1 MKTLPFYTVVFST
14 IALTALPTMAQ
25 LNIQTGIAPT
35 MRGELT
41 TPIFHANTANLL
53 DQSVAGVP
61 SISANISNVNRIPT
75 IIINANQSGST
86 RLDVSLID
94 DFIDDVAPNARH
106 YPPNFPNR
114 TAEFVT
120 GENIKYLSDWLEPY
134 AKANDATFDVI
145 LRAAKINGMARNLN
159 IGTDYTQR
167 ANKYMAKAVKLAP
180 NDAETNFLY
189 GMMISESGG
198 FVEGQ
203 KYLQKAASLGYL
215 EAEQS
220 LAQAELLA
228 DNHAGALSRLRALK
242 SQNPANAQIAEQVRI
257 VEDGGYYIWKIKN
270 DNINVKPLQLARDRK
285 SVV

>member
-1 MKTLPFYTVVFST
+1 MKTLPFYKIALGA
-14 IALTALPTMAQ
+14 IALTALPAMAQ
-25 LNIQTGIAPT
+25 LNIQTGIAPA

-41 TPIFHANTANLL
+41 TPISHANATNLL
-53 DQSVAGVP
+53 GQSVAGVP
-61 SISANISNVNRIPT
+61 SISANISKINRVPT
-75 IIINANQSGST
+75 VTINANQSGST

-120 GENIKYLSDWLEPY
+120 SENVKYLSDWLEPY
-134 AKANDATFDVI
+134 ANANDATLDVI

-167 ANKYMAKAVKLAP
+167 ANKYMAKAVNLAP
-180 NDAETNFLY
+180 NDAEANFLY
-189 GMMISESGG
+189 GMMISEGGG
-198 FVEGQ
+198 FTEGQ
-203 KYLQKAASLGYL
+203 KYLQKAASLGYV

-228 DNHAGALSRLRALK
+228 DNHTGALSRLRALQ
-242 SQNPANAQIAEQVRI
+242 SQHPTNAQIAEQVRI
-257 VEDGGYYIWKIKN
+257 VENGGYYIWNIKN
-270 DNINVKPLQLARDRK
+270 DNINVKPLQLA
-285 SVV
+285 SNQ

>member
-1 MKTLPFYTVVFST
+1 MKTLPFYKVALST
-14 IALTALPTMAQ
+14 IALTALPAMAH
-25 LNIQTGIAPT
+25 IAPA

-41 TPIFHANTANLL
+41 TPISHANATNLL
-53 DQSVAGVP
+53 SQSVAGVP
-61 SISANISNVNRIPT
+61 SISANISNVNRIAT
-75 IIINANQSGST
+75 VVINANQSGST

-120 GENIKYLSDWLEPY
+120 SENVKYLSDWLEPY
-134 AKANDATFDVI
+134 ANANDASLDVI

-167 ANKYMAKAVKLAP
+167 ANKYMAKAISLAP
-180 NDAETNFLY
+180 DDAEANFLY

-198 FVEGQ
+198 FIEGQ

-228 DNHAGALSRLRALK
+228 DNHAGALSRLKALQ
-242 SQNPANAQIAEQVRI
+242 SQHPTNAQIAEQVRI
-257 VEDGGYYIWKIKN
+257 VENGGYYIWNIKN
-270 DNINVKPLQLARDRK
+270 DDINVKPLQLA
-285 SVV
+285 SNQ